1 MLFIA
6 SLLVLET
13 GGTVGRVGGDEFL
26 SIVEEQESLA
36 ALENCLGWVNDPAHS
51 RFVLRGSSESL
62 HVACSIGAVIVD
74 FNGYYSESVTAD
86 QLMGMADAA
95 MYEAKNN
102 GKCGYVI
109 QRFLICN
116 E

>member
-62 HVACSIGAVIVD
+62 HVACS
-74 FNGYYSESVTAD
+74 D